1 MSVRSLA
8 GQPTT
13 GGTTRCSTDA
23 FGAVER
29 TRSAAEESSTTGGR
43 AHSRASPT
51 GWPSGPW
58 GSRSRSGRSRSL
70 AGPCTLTEPEF
81 PIRHDARPRLLARP
95 HRPLLECDA
104 GVHVAPNRGALPGF
118 SARGDR
124 PTASGGFDG
133 RIERLHTPTAANR
146 RHRTHSVRHAHLL
159 AKSLSI
165 ALPTL
170 SPQRGPPRLVAICLA
185 KAELRVLRQAPPRL
199 ERQVG
204 PPCPYE
210 PAQRPPG
217 GRLGPTAP
225 RRTEEPAVPSFPE
238 GPAPARGRQR
248 PNNSLQ
254 RTPK

>member
-29 TRSAAEESSTTGGR
+29 TRSGAEESSTTGGQ

-81 PIRHDARPRLLARP
+81 PVRHDARPRLLARP

-104 GVHVAPNRGALPGF
+104 GVHVAPNRGALPGL
-118 SARGDR
+118 SALGDP

-133 RIERLHTPTAANR
+133 RIERLHTLRPRRVDGTALTPYGTPTCLPSRFRSPCPLYRLSADR
-146 RHRTHSVRHAHLL
+146 RGSSQSVWRSRAPSASSSTSSSRTPNGPAVLIRTCSTT
-159 AKSLSI
+159 S
-165 ALPTL
+165 
-170 SPQRGPPRLVAICLA
+170 RGPSWPNRSATHRRACCSLV
-185 KAELRVLRQAPPRL
+185 
-199 ERQVG
+199 
-204 PPCPYE
+204 
-210 PAQRPPG
+210 
-217 GRLGPTAP
+217 P
-225 RRTEEPAVPSFPE
+225 RRTGTRE
-238 GPAPARGRQR
+238 GPAA
-248 PNNSLQ
+248 
-254 RTPK
+254 T